1 MNELLESDLKI
12 LYKIVEYT
20 IDICNVYSRMFSISD
35 FSTDNNNKE
44 EFIGLVSILKGLV
57 KEEDELYKQLN
68 LTKEKSNNLWEYFVR
83 RYNINEDEHNF
94 QFADACNEEISNIWH
109 YRIRNKLDYY
119 VPEYE
124 ENSEYVKSLKEEF
137 GDSLAAQEYLQ
148 EGKFR
153 EAINNDFERAFIYF
167 LKEEIHNSDDHWMNY
182 YCYEALYNLSFITP
196 NLENE
201 LLDVNF
207 EMSKDL
213 YFLSPIVADR
223 LRITSSFM
231 EEIQEDATYSYCNDA
246 IEALNQLQQ
255 TDLGDSYIDYNV
267 NLLSIYFRAG
277 LAISYNRKSYKE
289 IVDNTVAQIE
299 FKDDSEYDN
308 SDFVDSCLEKT
319 KTDIQ
324 KCKYLSLFNRNRY

>member
-20 IDICNVYSRMFSISD
+20 IDICNVYSRMFSISN
-35 FSTDNNNKE
+35 FSDDNNNKE
-44 EFIGLVSILKGLV
+44 EFIGLVSILKVLV
-57 KEEDELYKQLN
+57 KEEYELYKQLN
-68 LTKEKSNNLWEYFVR
+68 LNEGKSNNLWEYFIR
-83 RYNINEDEHNF
+83 RYNISDDKHNF

-109 YRIRNKLDYY
+109 YRIRNKLDYF
-119 VPEYE
+119 VPQYE
-124 ENSEYVKSLKEEF
+124 ENSEYVESLKEEF
-137 GDSLAAQEYLQ
+137 GDPLAAQEYLQ

-167 LKEEIHNSDDHWMNY
+167 LKEEIHNPDDHWMNY
-182 YCYEALYNLSFITP
+182 YYYEALYNLSFITP

-207 EMSKDL
+207 EISKDL

-246 IEALNQLQQ
+246 VAAINQLQQ
-255 TDLGDSYIDYNV
+255 TDLGDSYIDYNA

-277 LAISYNRKSYKE
+277 LAISYNHKNYQE
-289 IVDNTVAQIE
+289 IIDNVVAMIE
-299 FKDDSEYDN
+299 LQEENEYDS
-308 SDFVDSCLEKT
+308 SDFVENCLNKSNSDKEK
-319 KTDIQ
+319 
-324 KCKYLSLFNRNRY
+324 CMYLSLCNPQKR